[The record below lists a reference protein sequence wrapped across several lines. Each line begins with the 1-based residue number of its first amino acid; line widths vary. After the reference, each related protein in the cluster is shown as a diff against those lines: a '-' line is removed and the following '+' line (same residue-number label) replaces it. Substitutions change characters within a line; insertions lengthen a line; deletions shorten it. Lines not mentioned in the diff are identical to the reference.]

1 MKHSTLIKISREP
14 LVHFLLIGF
23 AIVGLTLLK
32 DTPLSEPPTNT
43 IVVDEKNLVQ
53 FFQYQASIAEA
64 DRAALAL
71 STMPEQQR
79 AQLIEAFV
87 REETLF
93 REGQTLG
100 LDSNDRAIRQRVV
113 QKTKFALEAF
123 AIDSTAPSTKEL
135 QAYFASHRDKY
146 AIAPSITFSHIFF
159 SHQAQSPAEA
169 RQRADATLAQLQTT
183 PAHRAAPHYG
193 DRFLYHRNYVEKTQ
207 DDIASHFGAAMAN
220 KLFALAL
227 AVGSTGWYGPLRSEH
242 GTHLVFVT
250 QKTQGHSPVFAGVR
264 GQVTAD
270 FAFQQRQ
277 QQLDSAIGKL
287 VEAYT
292 INVQY
297 TPLTNRVAASLQAPP

>member
-1 MKHSTLIKISREP
+1 MKNSTLIIISREP

-23 AIVGLTLLK
+23 AIFGLTLLK
-32 DTPLSEPPTNT
+32 ETPLSEPLINT
-43 IVVDEKNLVQ
+43 IVVDEKNLVR
-53 FFQYQASIAEA
+53 FLQYQASIAEA
-64 DRAALAL
+64 DRATLAL

-87 REETLF
+87 REEALF

-135 QAYFASHRDKY
+135 QAYFASHRGKY
-146 AIAPSITFSHIFF
+146 VIATSITFSHIFF
-159 SHQAQSPAEA
+159 SHQTQSPVEA
-169 RQRADATLAQLQTT
+169 RQRAEATLAELQTT

-220 KLFALAL
+220 KLFALSA
-227 AVGSTGWYGPLRSEH
+227 GSTGWYGPLRSEH
-242 GTHLVFVT
+242 GTHLVLVT
-250 QKTQGHSPVFAGVR
+250 QKTQGHSPVFAGVH

-277 QQLDSAIGKL
+277 QQLDRAIGKL
-287 VEAYT
+287 VETYT

-297 TPLTNRVAASLQAPP
+297 SPLTNRVAASLQAQP